1 MGTPDYSPFSLNSL
15 RGLTPQTTAA
25 REFTTSLSALI
36 LARLAELPSYNGV
49 NESVA
54 ALNEL
59 GHTLVHV
66 TVHGEGYSFVEEFDE
81 GTRRFQIVGLKDCVS
96 VSYHAQETEAQR
108 LARMS
113 ETERADHQLRQQF
126 YRRAQALWDRDY
138 GTLPELHR
146 LILGI
151 DTLEREVNNG
161 GFLQYFSNTQGRQ
174 APDLAEALQKIGAPK
189 TAALV
194 QRALTVFPGPPAS
207 DWQAWAQSITK
218 METEHSGFLNA
229 LDSKFY
235 QSNED
240 LALLTM
246 KYVKKKENF
255 A

>member
-1 MGTPDYSPFSLNSL
+1 M
-15 RGLTPQTTAA
+15 
-25 REFTTSLSALI
+25 
-36 LARLAELPSYNGV
+36 
-49 NESVA
+49 A
-54 ALNEL
+54 ALNER
-59 GHTLVHV
+59 GPTLVPV

-81 GTRRFQIVGLKDCVS
+81 GTRRFQVVGLKDCVS
-96 VSYHAQETEAQR
+96 VSYHAQETDEQR

-113 ETERADHQLRQQF
+113 EAERAEHQLRQEF
-126 YRRAQALWDRDY
+126 YRRAQALWDKDY

-146 LILGI
+146 FILGI

-161 GFLQYFSNTQGRQ
+161 GFSQYFSNTEGRQ
-174 APDLAEALQKIGAPK
+174 APDLAEALQKVGAPK

-194 QRALTVFPGPPAS
+194 QRALTVFPGPPTN

-218 METEHSGFLNA
+218 METDHSDFLNA
-229 LDSKFY
+229 RDSEFY

-246 KYVKKKENF
+246 KYVKKTEKK